1 MAPTLIYERLL
12 PIALTRL
19 TIHILLLVPKNGVK
33 PKCRQ
38 NQKTDAVALT
48 RHCRAL
54 LLGIIPGWLSC
65 FDAPSSS
72 DHCFL
77 MCGGPEPRGTWGL
90 IKAFVSF
97 GLQKKFVLPGNRA
110 TVYPHLFKLFLSPFN
125 DPEGVKCLQ
134 KIMLSV
140 LSTPK
145 AVVYDDA

>member
-12 PIALTRL
+12 PTALSRL
-19 TIHILLLVPKNGVK
+19 TINVLLLVPKNGVK

-97 GLQKKFVLPGNRA
+97 GLQKKFVHPAGTDGPFPA
-110 TVYPHLFKLFLSPFN
+110 IEGGKDHLGGLLF
-125 DPEGVKCLQ
+125 ECL
-134 KIMLSV
+134 
-140 LSTPK
+140 
-145 AVVYDDA
+145 